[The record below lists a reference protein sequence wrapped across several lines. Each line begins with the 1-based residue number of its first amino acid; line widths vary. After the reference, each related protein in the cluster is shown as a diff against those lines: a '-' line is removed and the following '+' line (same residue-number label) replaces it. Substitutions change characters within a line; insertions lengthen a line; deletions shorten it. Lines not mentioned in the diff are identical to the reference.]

1 MEQQYH
7 MLYKTTCTVTGNFY
21 IGVHSTKNLE
31 DGYLGSGL
39 RLLKSISKHGKENH
53 RREILEL
60 FETRQ
65 AMYKREREIVNEEML
80 SNTRCMNL
88 NRGGEGGWSTESQL
102 KNNRASLLRQKWLA
116 KNNPGW
122 KKQRSEKISISNSEQ
137 FKNGERSFIPNWS
150 GKTLDQN
157 HRSSIGKANSVSQ
170 KGEKNSQY
178 GKIWVTNEKES
189 KLVDKAELDSLI
201 QQGWRKGRRNNEI
214 MALGPKGP
222 RGFESL
228 SVPQGVGGGV
238 VERGALISPRVLELV
253 PPSSRHE

>member
-21 IGVHSTKNLE
+21 IGVHSAKNLE
-31 DGYLGSGL
+31 DEYLGSGL

-116 KNNPGW
+116 KNNPDW

-150 GKTLDQN
+150 DKTLDQN

-170 KGEKNSQY
+170 RGEKNSQY

-201 QQGWRKGRRNNEI
+201 QQGWRKGR
-214 MALGPKGP
+214 KK
-222 RGFESL
+222 
-228 SVPQGVGGGV
+228 
-238 VERGALISPRVLELV
+238 
-253 PPSSRHE
+253 